1 MYNVLMENLH
11 TNAFA
16 RNTDGFARK
25 LYSRFS
31 HKTLVLLITL
41 TSIALSLLITFIA
54 TWYTEGVDLKMG
66 LLIATIVP
74 AIVAPVIS
82 WIFVDMYAKLQEME
96 RKMRALATYDTMT
109 GLLTRQAFY
118 HDAQRYMNIA
128 ERHHEF
134 FALLMLDL
142 DLFKTINDTHG
153 HHAGDHV
160 LEYFGHFLSDHLR
173 KSDIIGRLGGE
184 EFGIV
189 LPNTPIEDAQKIAES
204 LRTNLEAHPPTL
216 HGIAIPLTV
225 SIGLTSYTGT
235 TPPRIDQLLK
245 QADAALY
252 LAKHNGRNRTA
263 LYTGEEEI
271 LS

>member
-1 MYNVLMENLH
+1 MYNGLMENLN
-11 TNAFA
+11 TNTFA
-16 RNTDGFARK
+16 QNTDGFAQK
-25 LYSRFS
+25 FYAHFS
-31 HKTLVLLITL
+31 HKTQMAIITFTSIVFSLLL
-41 TSIALSLLITFIA
+41 TSIAIA
-54 TWYTEGVDLKMG
+54 YTNGVDPKIG
-66 LLIATIVP
+66 LTIAAAVP
-74 AIVAPVIS
+74 AIVAPAVS
-82 WIFVDMYAKLQEME
+82 WIFIKMFARLQEME
-96 RKMRALATYDTMT
+96 QKMRALATYDAMT

-118 HDAQRYMNIA
+118 HDAQKYIDIA

-160 LEYFGHFLSDHLR
+160 LEYFGHFLSDNLR

-189 LPNTPIEDAQKIAES
+189 LPNTPIEGAQKVAES
-204 LRTNLEAHPPTL
+204 LRANLEANPPIL
-216 HGIAIPLTV
+216 HGVVMPLTV
-225 SIGLTSYTGT
+225 SIGITSYTGT
-235 TPPRIDQLLK
+235 TPPQIDQLLK
-245 QADAALY
+245 EADVALY
-252 LAKHNGRNRTA
+252 LAKRNGRNRTA